1 MEEKMNRDILAVVQ
15 ESMPTFS
22 KGQRRIA
29 NYILESY
36 DKAAFMTASKLGK
49 IVGVSESTVVR
60 FAAELGYDGYPSMQ
74 RSLQKMIRRR
84 LNSVQR
90 IEVSND
96 RIGDHDIL
104 STVLQSDMEK
114 IRLTLEAVDRD
125 SFELAADAIVSARRI
140 YIIGVRSAAAIVT
153 FLSFNMHLIFD
164 NVITVSTN
172 TVSEIFERLI
182 RVGPE
187 DVVIGVSF
195 PRYSRRT
202 VEAMRLARDRGAT
215 TIAITDS
222 DASPLA
228 PIATYLLKAR
238 SDMVS
243 FVDSLV
249 APLSLANALLVAV
262 SRRKSGELSQTFQT
276 LEKIWDEYGVY
287 EKPQDDRKAP
297 CSGRRRGRDDGRHRG
312 GRARGGGDLA
322 GTRPQGGPQAVYHRQ
337 GPVQRDQSLH
347 APAGAGVGPRER
359 TISLRSHEPHL
370 SGGCR
375 GVFHRPWC
383 PLESRAGQ
391 PGLSPVG

>member
-187 DVVIGVSF
+187 DVVIGISF

-287 EKPQDDRKAP
+287 EKPQDEE
-297 CSGRRRGRDDGRHRG
+297 
-312 GRARGGGDLA
+312 
-322 GTRPQGGPQAVYHRQ
+322 T
-337 GPVQRDQSLH
+337 
-347 APAGAGVGPRER
+347 
-359 TISLRSHEPHL
+359 
-370 SGGCR
+370 
-375 GVFHRPWC
+375 
-383 PLESRAGQ
+383 
-391 PGLSPVG
+391 